1 MQIHTITGGGGL
13 PLHVRAWGDPARPA
27 VLFIHGWSQ
36 SHLSWVRQFDSDLAQ
51 THHIV
56 AIDIRGH
63 GMSGKPLELEAYA
76 DSKLWADDVDA
87 VIKGLALSQPVLAGW
102 SYGGLVMCDYLRV
115 YGESA
120 IAGINFVGAATV
132 LNESAFGTLI
142 GPGFLDHFANASSPD
157 MPTNIEAMK
166 QFLHACFEIEPGRAD
181 FETALAYNMLVPPQV
196 RGNLGARDLDN
207 TDILAAMTKPVLVT
221 HGRADRVVLPA
232 AGEYIGTHCPTATTS
247 WYDGVGHAPF
257 LEDAPRYNREL
268 AAFIR
273 QCSN

>member
-56 AIDIRGH
+56 TIDIRGH

-232 AGEYIGTHCPTATTS
+232 AGKYIGTHCPTATTS

>member
-1 MQIHTITGGGGL
+1 MQIHTVTGGGGL
-13 PLHVRAWGDPARPA
+13 PLHVREWGDSAKPA

-36 SHLSWVRQFDSDLAQ
+36 SHLSWIRQFESDLVDG
-51 THHIV
+51 HHIV

-63 GMSGKPLELEAYA
+63 GMSGKPPALDAYA

-87 VIKGLALSQPVLAGW
+87 VIKALSLTQPVLAGW
-102 SYGGLVMCDYLRV
+102 SYGGLIMSDYVRV
-115 YGESA
+115 HGESA

-142 GPGFLDHFANASSPD
+142 GPGFLDNFANASSPD

-166 QFLHACFEIEPGRAD
+166 QFLHACFEIPLTRSD
-181 FETALAYNMLVPPQV
+181 FETALAYNMLVPPHV
-196 RGNLGARDLDN
+196 RGNLGTRDLDN
-207 TDILAAMTKPVLVT
+207 TDLLATMTKPVLVT

-232 AGEYIGTHCPTATTS
+232 AADYINDHCPTATLS

-268 AAFIR
+268 AEFVLRCRA
-273 QCSN
+273 

>member
-13 PLHVRAWGDPARPA
+13 PVHVRAWGDPAGPA

-36 SHLSWVRQFDSDLAQ
+36 SHLSWARQFDSDLAQ
-51 THHIV
+51 THHLV

-63 GMSGKPLELEAYA
+63 GMSGKPLDLEAYT

-142 GPGFLDHFANASSPD
+142 GAGFLDHFANASSPD

-166 QFLHACFEIEPGRAD
+166 QFLHACFEVEPGRAD

-196 RGNLGARDLDN
+196 RGNLGTRDLDN

-268 AAFIR
+268 AAFVR

>member
-13 PLHVRAWGDPARPA
+13 PLHVREWGNPDGPA
-27 VLFIHGWSQ
+27 VLLIHGWSQ
-36 SHLSWVRQFDSDLAQ
+36 SHLSWIRQFESNLVGN
-51 THHIV
+51 HRIV

-63 GMSGKPLELEAYA
+63 GMSAKPLELEAYA
-76 DSKLWADDVDA
+76 TSKLWADDIDA
-87 VIKGLALSQPVLAGW
+87 VIKSLSLDQPVLAGW
-102 SYGGLVMCDYLRV
+102 SYGGLIMSDYVRV
-115 YGESA
+115 HGESA

-132 LNESAFGTLI
+132 LNEAAFGTLI
-142 GPGFLDHFANASSPD
+142 GPGFLDNFANASSPD

-166 QFLHACFEIEPGRAD
+166 QFLHACFEIPLSGSD

-196 RGNLGARDLDN
+196 RGNLGTRDLDN
-207 TDILAAMTKPVLVT
+207 TDILAAITKPVLVT

-232 AGEYIGTHCPTATTS
+232 AADYINDHCHTASLS

-268 AAFIR
+268 AEFVIR
-273 QCSN
+273 CRD

>member
-13 PLHVRAWGDPARPA
+13 ALHAREWGDPAGPA
-27 VLFIHGWSQ
+27 ILFIHGWSQ
-36 SHLSWVRQFDSDLAQ
+36 SHLSWVRQFDSELAR
-51 THHIV
+51 THRLV
-56 AIDIRGH
+56 AIDLRGH
-63 GMSGKPLELEAYA
+63 GMSGKPLELDAYA
-76 DSKLWADDVDA
+76 DSKLWADDVAA
-87 VIKGLALSQPVLAGW
+87 VIGTLGLQQPVLAGW
-102 SYGGLVMCDYLRV
+102 SYGGLVMCDYLRLH
-115 YGESA
+115 GESA

-166 QFLHACFEIEPGRAD
+166 QFLHACFELEPERAD

-196 RGNLGARDLDN
+196 RGNLGTRDLDN
-207 TDILAAMTKPVLVT
+207 TDMLAAMRKPVLVT

-232 AGEYIGTHCPTATTS
+232 AGEYIHTHCRTATLS
-247 WYDGVGHAPF
+247 WYDGIGHAPF

-268 AAFIR
+268 AAFVDECR
-273 QCSN
+273 N

>member
-13 PLHVRAWGDPARPA
+13 PLHVREWGDAARPA
-27 VLFIHGWSQ
+27 VLLIHGWSQ
-36 SHLSWVRQFDSDLAQ
+36 SHLSWVRQFDSDLAR

-56 AIDIRGH
+56 AMDIRGH

-87 VIKGLALSQPVLAGW
+87 VIKGLALNRPVLAGW
-102 SYGGLVMCDYLRV
+102 SYGGLVMCDYLRM

-132 LNESAFGTLI
+132 LNESAFGALI
-142 GPGFLDHFANASSPD
+142 GPGFLDHFANASSTD

-166 QFLHACFEIEPGRAD
+166 QFLHACFEIEPERTD

-196 RGNLGARDLDN
+196 RGNLGTRDLDN
-207 TDILAAMTKPVLVT
+207 TDMLAAMTKPVLVT

-232 AGEYIGTHCPTATTS
+232 AGEYISTHCRTATAS
-247 WYDGVGHAPF
+247 WYDGIGHAPF

-268 AAFIR
+268 AAFVEKCR
-273 QCSN
+273 S

>member
-13 PLHVRAWGDPARPA
+13 PIHVREWGKPAGPA
-27 VLFIHGWSQ
+27 VLLIHGWSQ
-36 SHLSWVRQFDSDLAQ
+36 SHLSWVRQFESNLADR
-51 THHIV
+51 HRIV

-63 GMSGKPLELEAYA
+63 GMSGKPLEAEAYA
-76 DSKLWADDVDA
+76 ESKLWADDIDA
-87 VIKGLALSQPVLAGW
+87 VIKSLSLDQPVLAGW
-102 SYGGLVMCDYLRV
+102 SYGGLIMSDYVRV
-115 YGESA
+115 HGESA

-142 GPGFLDHFANASSPD
+142 GPGFLDNFANASSDD

-166 QFLHACFEIEPGRAD
+166 QFLHACFEIPLSQSD

-196 RGNLGARDLDN
+196 RGNLGTRDLDN

-221 HGRADRVVLPA
+221 HGRADYVVLPA
-232 AGEYIGTHCPTATTS
+232 AADYINDHCPTATLS

-268 AAFIR
+268 AEFVIR
-273 QCSN
+273 CRG

>member
-1 MQIHTITGGGGL
+1 MQIHTIKGGGGL
-13 PLHVRAWGDPARPA
+13 PLHVREWGDSTKPA

-36 SHLSWVRQFDSDLAQ
+36 SYLSWIRQFESDLVNG
-51 THHIV
+51 HHIV

-63 GMSGKPLELEAYA
+63 GMSAKPLELDAYV

-87 VIKGLALSQPVLAGW
+87 VIKTLSLTQPVLAGW
-102 SYGGLVMCDYLRV
+102 SYGGLVMSDYIRV
-115 YGESA
+115 HGESA

-142 GPGFLDHFANASSPD
+142 GPGFLDNFANASSTD
-157 MPTNIEAMK
+157 MPTNIAAMK
-166 QFLHACFEIEPGRAD
+166 QFLHACFEISLNRSD

-196 RGNLGARDLDN
+196 RGNLGTRDLDN
-207 TDILAAMTKPVLVT
+207 TDILTAMTKPVLVT

-232 AGEYIGTHCPTATTS
+232 AGDYINDHCPTATVS

-268 AAFIR
+268 AEFVAR
-273 QCSN
+273 CRT